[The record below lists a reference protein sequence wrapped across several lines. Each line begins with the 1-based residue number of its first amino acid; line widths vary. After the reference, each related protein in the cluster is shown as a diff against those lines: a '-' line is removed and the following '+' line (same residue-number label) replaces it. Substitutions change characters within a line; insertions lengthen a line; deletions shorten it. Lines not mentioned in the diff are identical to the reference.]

1 MKELGCLTTRFYHLS
16 EQETQ
21 GARGGEYGLGNRN
34 EAIYPITRPWRMV
47 AYEI

>member
-21 GARGGEYGLGNRN
+21 GAYLERDIDKEVG
-34 EAIYPITRPWRMV
+34 V
-47 AYEI
+47 AGTNGVKTDVAWVGAG